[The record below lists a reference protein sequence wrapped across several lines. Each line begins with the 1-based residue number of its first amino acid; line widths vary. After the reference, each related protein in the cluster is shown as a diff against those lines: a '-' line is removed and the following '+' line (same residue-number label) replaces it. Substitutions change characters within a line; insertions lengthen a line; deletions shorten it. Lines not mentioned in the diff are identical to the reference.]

1 MKQDVSSNEIVD
13 ELEEAKRLL
22 NEADSKLDEAA
33 KIFCSGII
41 PAHAGLPG
49 CWSRRQRG

>member
-33 KIFCSGII
+33 KIFCSVSHGKNVCLN
-41 PAHAGLPG
+41 HAEK
-49 CWSRRQRG
+49 